1 LPWLEEDKITKFIVT
16 GKKFVKNKHDFDQ
29 GLFYWHFVPTFESSN
44 VLLYALMAEIIQKV
58 QK

>member
-1 LPWLEEDKITKFIVT
+1 MEEDKITKFIVT